1 MPSAFVFDPNRCTGC
16 QACELAC
23 SIENELGPERSW
35 REVVTF
41 NEAALPGIPLFHL
54 SLACNHCAEPACM
67 HSCPALAYYR
77 DEEMGAVLIDPG
89 SCIGCRYCSWVCP
102 YGAPKFEPERGVMEK
117 CTFCVHR
124 LHEGLKPACAD
135 LCPTGALD
143 FALLPAAQLCAE
155 VEGFPRT
162 DLLPAIRIEPVRRA
176 EPPPHTAFPAPR
188 VPVENADSR
197 PVEPAITLGAE
208 WPLAAFTYLV
218 SVLFAGFSAVAGGA
232 LHLHPAAFAAGTV
245 LTGGLSLAHL
255 GRPARAWRAVLN
267 VRGSWLSR
275 EVLGFAAFAAAG
287 SAALSVGGP
296 PGGGLMLA
304 AWVAGLFTLL
314 AVDQVYRPVYRRR
327 NPVLDGGGALLTGL
341 YLAGLFTGLILLA
354 APAWA
359 LKLAGETLSRRPTD
373 SNDSVDAETLSP
385 LWFIVTRLGLGLA
398 VPAAAWAWGGTPLGT
413 PALGAAIVGE
423 AMGRA
428 SFYNRLAIQSPA
440 RQVRADVVRR
450 LASWQAAEQP

>member
-1 MPSAFVFDPNRCTGC
+1 
-16 QACELAC
+16 
-23 SIENELGPERSW
+23 
-35 REVVTF
+35 
-41 NEAALPGIPLFHL
+41 
-54 SLACNHCAEPACM
+54 M
-67 HSCPALAYYR
+67 HTCPALAYHR
-77 DEEMGAVLIDPG
+77 DEETGAVLIDPG

-102 YGAPKFEPERGVMEK
+102 YGAPTFEPERGVMSK

-124 LHEGLKPACAD
+124 LKDGLGPACAD

-143 FALLPAAQLCAE
+143 FARVPSAELCTP

-162 DLLPAIRIEPVRRA
+162 DLGPAIRIERVRRA
-176 EPPPHTAFPAPR
+176 APPPQTAFPAPLA
-188 VPVENADSR
+188 PVGNAVSR
-197 PVEPAITLGAE
+197 RVEPVITFGAE
-208 WPLAAFTYLV
+208 WSLAAFTYLV
-218 SVLFAGFSAVAGGA
+218 IVMFGVFTASASGA
-232 LHLHPAAFAAGTV
+232 MRLHPAIFATAAA
-245 LTGGLSLAHL
+245 LAGGLSLAHL

-275 EVLGFAAFAAAG
+275 EVIGFGSFAVAGAAALVAG
-287 SAALSVGGP
+287 ARLS
-296 PGGGLMLA
+296 GGLTLA
-304 AWVAGLFTLL
+304 AWLVGLFTLV
-314 AVDQVYRPVYRRR
+314 AIDQVYRPVYWRR

-385 LWFIVTRLGLGLA
+385 LWFIVTRLVLGLA